1 MKTPCSVHDQKV
13 PFSRA
18 AGRSGSDELVGFDI
32 SKYKTLTSVDG
43 KGTEPVSTIELSV
56 DGNVTYK
63 ADLSA
68 FVKKLEEFGSK
79 KTASSQYE
87 SFNLSECGPIEL
99 DEYYDLKITW
109 FNADYN
115 EETRELEDLYINGY
129 LLGK

>member
-1 MKTPCSVHDQKV
+1 MH
-13 PFSRA
+13 
-18 AGRSGSDELVGFDI
+18 
-32 SKYKTLTSVDG
+32 DG
-43 KGTEPVSTIELSV
+43 KGTEPVSAVELSV
-56 DGNVTYK
+56 DGKVTYT

-115 EETRELEDLYINGY
+115 EETGKLEYLSLNGY
-129 LLGK
+129 MLEK